1 MYSFT
6 SYLYSI
12 LIDIY
17 HFKSSKFQFDI
28 SFFFTDIPII
38 ISGNTVG
45 IIDPHTHFICNMESL
60 TGETFPLCEANHHKD
75 QIAPFENLFGFTSN
89 TSHYDGTLF
98 RFPFRRTSY
107 YKTFS
112 KKPELKSK
120 ISDKIFTA
128 EGAKRELFDTLCKE
142 ATHLLLFLK
151 SIESIELY
159 TWDLAENKTKM
170 FVQISLSNTCLPDV
184 RQFRQTCQ
192 NGCQFDRSTTV
203 MATCCVCLLS
213 QSTEKQFNWLLCST
227 VGSSDAKLLELATKL
242 KVFPWSAVAAPLP
255 LSVTV
260 ECIAECHLVTS
271 QTNSEAVMQ
280 TLSQH
285 FKTPA
290 EIADDWRP
298 PKEQEIGYP
307 FCFLPLKDPTGLP
320 VQVHGYFRV
329 SSNRRSIEWP
339 SPGDTGEQAIW
350 NRHLVQTS
358 LAPSYAIL
366 LAAKSFLF
374 TYSRSLTDKV
384 FCDPY
389 SWWPLDQEIRN
400 SPVWRDI
407 LDPANLLPFMCGLKL
422 FWSPSNGGQWIKG
435 SDAVLV
441 TESTPLLIARLLI
454 SFGCP
459 IVNPPTPVKETFN
472 SLKDVDVLKEVTPQ
486 YVREQLKNVPSQY
499 LRDIELLVAVLEY
512 IVSDLSNNYSVLEGL
527 PVIPLANSESAP
539 VSFCRSNSPWIT
551 ERLYLV
557 TDPDVYEL
565 LSNLKDKMVS
575 PALPDHLTSIF
586 RNIARSG
593 EYTLAEATPEEICPQ
608 LISESMRKWIGKLS
622 HRRQWTPGR
631 NGMPGKDWLKLLWK
645 WTQKNGVSLLELK
658 GSLPIIPLKSID
670 VGTSPSLELV
680 STDANLFCLRRPAQ
694 SGSIPEEVYR
704 IAQTLGCTVID
715 HSSIFIH
722 HTEKLELL
730 IPKMTPQSLLSKM
743 MFIPQITNN
752 VMFLVNVD
760 KNILRTFLFKEL
772 QGGQLSQELI
782 DFFKSLPVFPIGVG
796 ASSVSYVSLSDSFV
810 IFPPNDTCNFPSDV
824 EFPLKVLSVSPSE
837 RTGYNILL
845 KEPDSHSSFITRC
858 ASFALDLTSAMKT
871 KAFIWILKQYR
882 STKDQDVR
890 EFLRG
895 IKFVLSMD
903 GVWRL
908 ADQLYDPEDKRLK
921 HMFFDSQS
929 FFPAS
934 KLQSFLHELRE
945 IGLLTWKSLKDN
957 QSLFENLITDR
968 ARAIS
973 RSLPCNYDKAK
984 ECSKNI
990 LKALLVRDNY
1000 SSTFLPQLKE
1010 INFLACETNPP
1021 ETYPS
1026 ELRWAGTGMPCFL
1039 RPVSMCTGGR
1049 LDQMAH
1055 LVGSSMP
1062 VGSSEYLDTIVQLY
1076 PKPAFK
1082 GFFKTNEMYAVCK
1095 HLTNI
1100 VSLPEKVCQ
1109 RCGHYITEMM
1119 EDVYRYLNKNLSAI
1133 NPHPTPRTM
1142 WHEQAHTFLPIDMV
1156 AKETDIDVSLTP
1168 YLYSLKEVP
1177 GALRYGKLWDA
1188 LGIKTKHI
1196 PSDYCKVLEEIQK
1209 ETVAND
1215 RTLSDH
1221 QVTMVVHILQ
1231 FLHKKSFSGSVLMPT
1246 ADGRLL
1252 LTQECTYDDCHLSD
1266 ENQSLLITNN
1276 DITFTHRN
1284 IPKSIA
1290 KYFKVPPVSSRIAGP
1305 KGCNMYFKGQDIS
1318 LTRRISNIIK
1328 GYEDKIDIFKELIQ
1342 NADDAGATEVK
1353 FLIDWRQHP
1362 TEKIFTD
1369 EMKHWQGPALYAYN
1383 DSVFRDEDFEHI
1395 CRVEGG
1401 TKLNDPTKIGRFGLG
1416 FCCTYQLTDVPSF
1429 VSRRQFVVFDPHSH
1443 YLGACAFNQTGIM
1456 IDYVSEYVD
1465 MMSFYKDQLVPFQD
1479 VFGCNVL
1486 NPPSEGDGGYPHTL
1500 FRFPFR
1506 TKSTPRSDICGKVF
1520 DEVSACEWKE
1530 SFKTSAERMLV
1541 FLRHVNKVEL
1551 YEVKRGSSVAAMKC
1565 VCSVTSTIE
1574 EHKGSSDLVQEYRL
1588 SLQQSSQSLYSKPM
1602 ERKGMKI
1609 KRVFI
1614 KGLDSPKSKNAKGG
1628 NVVLDVSH
1636 QLWMVSSVLGSG
1648 SSLRMA
1654 CSDYGR
1660 SKGLVP
1666 LAEVAVKVCRERSL
1680 LLPQPCTGQVF
1691 CFLPLPVSTDQK
1703 CLINGYFEVSPSR
1716 RNLLHLQAGRLGEK
1730 NDEHQW
1736 NRCLIQDALSEAYGK
1751 MLVDLQTCN
1760 CDNIQ
1765 LPDSFL
1771 NNYYDIWPIL
1781 DSQDD
1786 ISRELK
1792 GEFIRDQLLSADPR
1806 PLFYTQTCEWC
1817 SCGAVS
1823 VLSKAFWT
1831 ILAEAVPVAVTILI
1845 KYGNKRVALDVPEKI
1860 LTMLQGNINVI
1871 DPMMYVRDV
1880 LLPNLEQIG
1889 DDDKE
1894 MRDKQIRLLLQKFK
1908 ALEGENERL
1917 THLMRRQCCI
1927 PTEPHGTLKK
1937 PVDLIDSSRP
1947 QLAGLFDVDE
1957 ERFPLKDLLQH
1968 KEEAQ
1973 TLRQLG
1979 MAEYTLSDADVIDR
1993 AKTIQVIVSENDVE
2007 RARTRSERLQDYMT
2021 KKGYLSDRVK
2031 KELKATPFLP
2041 VKQRPPNI
2049 SVPWC
2054 GNNHFGASSQMYET
2068 KHMDLIFTTGVVADC
2083 KSDIYGILQFRPPPI
2098 ANDVICHLN
2107 ALHEWEKSRCPL
2119 QGGNKAFISKS
2130 IESVYTFLDWSVRQ
2144 MQYTYIPQPVTKIYF
2159 DSVWNDNSGTFV
2171 QNRKLSLTSPID
2183 VSLAPY
2189 RLTKKE
2195 IPALRKHGHLWT
2207 VVKILQ
2213 CLSVQD
2219 FIDILAEMSASS
2231 EPLNKEMITGIL
2243 QYLLGKLSEE
2253 QKRNVL
2259 LLTTMSTLVPCNQ
2272 CYYDDRHWDECRR
2285 GSHLLKKYTFVDSLV
2300 VSQPLAEYF
2309 GVCPISSKLGNPVS
2323 LRINRILTE
2332 YKEMNDVFK
2341 ELIQNAD
2348 DAGATEVKF
2357 LIDRRQHP
2365 TGTLFKPE
2373 MKDLQGPALYA
2384 FNNSVFSDEDFQNIC
2399 ELEGTTKRDN
2409 PAKIGRFGLGF
2420 CATFHL
2426 TDVPSFVSRDNVVFL
2441 DPQMKYLNKVT
2452 SEGGVRFNFVSERA
2466 EIEEFYHDQMLP
2478 FQNVFGCMTLGSKD
2492 EYNGTLFRFPF
2503 RTAAQS
2509 DSEISKEI
2517 FGDQKIN
2524 DMKESFMSS
2533 ADLLPVFLQHV
2544 KKIELWEL
2552 EGKAKDPRSMKLVL
2566 SVERDTPRSFQ
2577 PLEVFKDYRDSG
2589 SLPQYS
2595 ATDQFSVTTKRMGMK
2610 TGPTKKASSKTKTSS
2625 TRWIV
2630 ASALARPDT
2639 QSWKYVCSHK
2649 NDGLVPLTE
2658 VAISTKG
2665 QSVIPNSHGIGR
2677 VYCFLPLPIV
2687 INNLPCMI
2695 NGCFAVPSN
2704 RCTLEDLENEDQRTW
2719 NHFLIEEVLVE
2730 AYFSLLHY
2738 LTTTMPTEEAA
2749 WKESLAAY
2757 YKLWPIARLSHP
2769 VSKELRKGFLIALKS
2784 CQLPLAHI
2792 PLERGQWLPVNEAEV
2807 LEVSFYSTVLSPIR
2821 NEVLKVLLDRGYKVV
2836 ELTPDIRK
2844 SLTSKSHSVV
2854 STFTFFTYC
2863 HDVLLSN
2870 WEVDDAELRDNQLL
2884 YVLEHFNTLKEEYEW
2899 LEDLLKT
2906 SHCVPCEPDGTRCLP
2921 TTLISPEGMLKE
2933 LYDVKEK
2940 RFPQDRFFKS
2950 TEVKKTLIDLGMS
2963 QHYLKDKDLLDRA
2976 QTIEDLPY
2984 TQAMERSNSYI
2995 RYLTSVHFCHDLM
3008 MQKHTGTFS
3017 TRTISNP
3024 VLHQLQGISFLPV
3037 QQRPKDTTIVWDG
3050 DNCNFA
3056 SPNSLYCSSLSHK
3069 VFTQGLILAKT
3080 SGDIE
3085 DLFTL
3090 KVPHPD
3096 SVVDHLEA
3104 IIDWVE
3110 KLENKSLSEAN
3121 AVFLDQAMPAVYDFL
3136 NREIQPGKMY
3146 QSAIEKGPG
3155 GRTLETRLSR
3165 LCTRPCIWQRLGSEG
3180 RFLTPAQVVTSYHQT
3195 DCYPYIVKLS
3205 KENEKYVPLIE
3216 VLGVKKVF
3224 TLPLLVQVLQS
3235 IKDDMGGKP
3244 VPKNIF
3250 EFIVGISHSIG
3261 RHHPKNVI
3269 PYEKDS
3275 KKSEQY
3281 DRDWNKLTFYLP
3293 NEHGVMS
3300 DTNQLAYRE
3309 DISDSSF
3316 FPAELLKGR
3325 TQYVHQRINKRDAEL
3340 LGVEVVLTSIMSL
3353 FEDNEFLKEVEFG
3366 QHEPLCTRLNNIL
3379 SQYPCDISIFKE
3391 FIQNAE
3397 DATASEIAFVVDHRN
3412 AFGERSLFAD
3422 HVSWKSL
3429 QRMPSLLVFNNRMF
3443 KEKDIESIKQLG
3455 IGGKGESLDK
3465 IGRFGIGFNVAYHVT
3480 DCPTFVSY
3488 GEGGQAENFCVFDP
3502 NLIFVP
3508 KARWHKQ
3515 PGARYIM
3522 KNVDGRNS
3530 SEHFQDQFA
3539 PFLGDI
3545 IPTVA
3550 STIEGCFEDYS
3561 AGWPSGFAVF
3571 RLPLTRSTNRKA
3583 FDTNL
3588 KEGHVMNVGYLQS
3601 LLRKMKSQAPSMLM
3615 FLSHL
3620 KRISV
3625 FEISEDGRIV
3635 DPWSVAVRH
3644 TEDGARKCAEFAQ
3657 NIQEMCSK
3665 ICSQNGLVTIPPSP
3679 SVTYSIEVN
3688 ISKPD
3693 APVASTGME
3702 IMQMSSLPS
3711 HMKYSKSSVK
3721 ITGTSLKTCDPPKH
3735 WIVSKRFGISDVPKD
3750 LLYLAGG
3757 NHLFPKAGVAVPLT
3771 DQRSRERFTC
3781 NLFTH
3786 LPLPLESGIPAHI
3799 NAHFWVDQ
3807 SRKHLENTGSGRTEP
3822 LKDWNKVLTQQVVSR
3837 AYLEVLLKCREL
3849 VSKDDSSSVQW
3860 YYSLFL
3866 TRNRLPFT
3874 LDDFSFKDVLY
3885 QLLLESEAQVL
3896 LADELEPKDSGINW
3910 LALTANRK
3918 NPKKGWFFT
3927 GDETIRKVLL
3937 SLGVQIAVEVA
3948 NSVNLTATCHKSVLS
3963 VEKPDS
3969 KTAYSGEVTPKL
3981 ARKYLRTP
3989 AQHHSIKEEVIV
4001 PALKPLLQYVLSD
4014 ISSPEECS
4022 KVDRLPLMLTSNS
4035 IFVPI
4040 NIKAPLYREEYSNLV
4055 PNQTQYFIS
4064 PLLMQDGFLK
4074 TKLTDLRLVTLVTPQ
4089 FVAKHIQLVKR
4100 PVVDQSQCDC
4110 RLLVHL
4116 WNYIVHMETVGTPTL
4131 DHFSQIAIIPTNQS
4145 TLVSIRMA
4153 KSVLR
4158 EYGSIHLLK
4167 KLEVPVVKFLVLNLL
4182 GHSLTSK
4189 CTNLIRPRLAV
4200 ESNPD
4205 EVLCVLQTALDQG
4218 QLQSCTGI
4226 TDSIAYEFIT
4236 FVKNSRNLNSYRK
4249 TLQRLAIYKMVT
4261 GEWQSL
4267 ERYEQVYALP
4277 QEGVPHDGLK
4287 NIHLSHGS
4295 LIEIQP
4301 LFKDF
4306 FATVGVQILTRVNFY
4321 QNVIIPNFCSLPT
4334 KAMIVHL
4341 QHLTIH
4347 SMENGY
4353 SNILKQLSSIPFM
4366 QDDRKSHNCCV
4377 SDYYD
4382 PNEHLLKVFLSEDC
4396 FPPRP
4401 WLEHLDLLRKV
4412 GLNTSVTDNLWIQF
4426 ARKVTTLSGNEA
4438 EQKSQLLL
4446 ASLQQRIRAVLFPD
4460 PFLRPVT
4467 GENRENLV
4475 QFLRSIADIPFVPQQ
4490 YPSEVDLLFHQI
4502 KGINH
4507 STPKFQLVC
4516 LRNSFLCEP
4525 DQTRLLCLTS
4535 ANPLVVTTQLIG
4547 QYTLNIDS
4555 KAREVLVS
4563 ALGLKLPTKRDV
4575 CMNLLALSSTVG
4587 KCTLSSKQSTDVT
4600 KRLQNLFTHHYE
4612 VLCSKDLGIV
4622 KAKLSGEKC
4631 LFSPSD
4637 DGTTCRISK
4646 GSELVRDHKTT
4657 RRPYMKYLTC
4667 VPSYLRDP
4675 KYTSFLT
4682 EIGVKSNITVEHF
4695 IHLLDTLHAVDESS
4709 TDPNLEE
4716 CVRAVYEDLVHFLRD
4731 PHNRESIE
4739 YASHQSCI
4747 LLPDEKVVL
4756 YPSHQLILNDAQWIK
4771 SRLEDS
4777 EYHFVLPPPPPPGG
4791 GHITL
4796 PECLKVKALS
4806 TLVYEELDKVAV
4818 LDRDN
4823 RCEGDLRAEIT
4834 QMEGED
4840 DDLAVVQECPYS
4852 GPFVHFLQ
4860 SEEFGNG
4867 LKRLMSHSL
4876 NGKPLTR
4883 EHLDSI
4889 EEVQGLEVKCVYA
4902 IRTSLKNRITNSYIP
4917 GSENN
4922 DVSCYFDEKTTSK
4935 CLFVRFHP
4943 INDGEENDLL
4953 LTQVVA
4959 ELMKLLKRD
4968 VDSSHLQSLLNVC
4981 DPGKV
4986 VSILDSLKIKP
4997 YSSSDDECAR
5007 HLLAEK
5013 EGCGTTINDFEYI
5026 MTCNFREDDLVKYCK
5041 ADSETVVA
5049 RVIKVEP
5056 QDDRRE
5062 YPYPLKV
5069 HLKISSGDEA
5079 VNQMNSLLICKF
5091 LPQTE
5096 VAQLKAMY
5104 CIQGSSNP
5112 SGLSEEKSIV
5122 LELPCGDEQQL
5133 RTYISTVLETIQES
5147 YTKEQIYFSIERL
5160 LFQLHFD
5167 CVHRHK
5173 QPEMFLQAIHTFLN
5187 EIERKLDYEGNEAF
5201 LDSLRT
5207 KMSTMK
5213 YQVQSQLQSRDEEE
5227 VSEIGSVPYSQ
5238 MSSWS
5243 LPPSTQQAVGAPINT
5258 ATIGH
5263 YGTGSTFQGTPV
5275 LASTPTGHSQH
5286 RRRRGG
5292 RRTNYPIHPAPAARR
5307 GGRAYIWSKPGPS
5320 PGTGRMWPSSV
5331 VEPTPKTPPRV
5342 SMDDARVWLRDVSD
5356 TVNIVNH
5363 LHQQTREIEVLGE
5376 DGEIE
5381 RREAYQYPAAVCFYA
5396 HEIVLKCLKAL
5407 LFAYCGLP
5415 GELQES
5421 SNLVELHQQLL
5432 THAEIPQPVRDL
5444 EMYVHLVS
5452 GHGSTCCG
5460 YPSFDPPTTP
5470 NNTHSPIA
5478 AEEVLSAAKAFLNR
5492 IQRLPEI
5499 QRYISAQV
5507 DLPRPQSEL
5516 QGSVRICY
5524 LFMLLH
5530 VTYMDV
5536 LEMLRGSH
5544 CLCCQ
5549 INFHTASRIVNITLC
5564 AYSTTNTRARCSIY
5578 YDF

>member
-1 MYSFT
+1 
-6 SYLYSI
+6 
-12 LIDIY
+12 
-17 HFKSSKFQFDI
+17 
-28 SFFFTDIPII
+28 
-38 ISGNTVG
+38 
-45 IIDPHTHFICNMESL
+45 MESEDESS
-60 TGETFPLCEANHHKD
+60 TGKRFSLRKVNRHKD
-75 QIAPFENLFGFTSN
+75 QFAPFENLFGFTSD
-89 TSHYDGTLF
+89 TSHYNGTLF

-107 YKTFS
+107 HKTFS
-112 KKPELKSK
+112 NKELKSK
-120 ISDKIFTA
+120 ISDKKFTA
-128 EGAKRELFDTLCKE
+128 EGAERELFDTLCEE
-142 ATHLLLFLK
+142 AAHLLLFLK
-151 SIESIELY
+151 SIESVELY
-159 TWDLAENKTKM
+159 TWDPAEKKKKM
-170 FVQISLSNTCLPDV
+170 FVQISLSDSCLPHV
-184 RQFRQTCQ
+184 RQFRKTCQ
-192 NGCQFDRSTTV
+192 NSCQFDRSTTIL
-203 MATCCVCLLS
+203 ATCCVCLLS
-213 QSTEKQFNWLLCST
+213 QSTRKQFNWLLCST
-227 VGSSDAKLLELATKL
+227 VGSSDAKLLELAAKL
-242 KVFPWSAVAAPLP
+242 KVTPWSAVAAPLP

-260 ECIAECHLVTS
+260 ECIAKCHLVTP
-271 QTNSEAVMQ
+271 QMNSETVAQ

-285 FKTPA
+285 FRTPA

-358 LAPSYAIL
+358 LVPSYAIL

-384 FCDPY
+384 FYDPY
-389 SWWPLDQEIRN
+389 SWWPLEQEIRN

-407 LDPANLLPFMCGLKL
+407 LDPVNLLSFMCGLKL

-441 TESTPLLIARLLI
+441 TESTPPLIARLLI

-486 YVREQLKNVPSQY
+486 YVREQLKKAPSQC
-499 LRDIELLVAVLEY
+499 LRDLKLLVAVLEY
-512 IVSDLSNNYSVLEGL
+512 IVSDLSNNYSALEGL
-527 PVIPLANSESAP
+527 PVIPLANSGSAP

-586 RNIARSG
+586 QNIARSG
-593 EYTLAEATPEEICPQ
+593 EYTLAEATPKTICPQ
-608 LISESMRKWIGKLS
+608 LISESMGMWIGKQLLS
-622 HRRQWTPGR
+622 SRVQWTPGR
-631 NGMPGKDWLKLLWK
+631 NGMPREDWLKLLWK
-645 WTQKNGVSLLELK
+645 WTQKNSVSLLELK
-658 GSLPIIPLKSID
+658 GLPIIPLQSID
-670 VGTSPSLELV
+670 VATLSSLELV
-680 STDANLFCLRRPAQ
+680 STDSNLFCLRRPAQ
-694 SGSIPEEVYR
+694 SGSILEDMCR
-704 IAQTLGCTVID
+704 IAQTLGCTLID
-715 HSSIFIH
+715 HSSIFVH
-722 HTEKLELL
+722 HTEELEQLL
-730 IPKMTPQSLLSKM
+730 PTMTPQSLLSIM
-743 MFIPQITNN
+743 RSMPRIINQVVLLANA
-752 VMFLVNVD
+752 D
-760 KNILRTFLFKEL
+760 KNILRKFLFQVLL
-772 QGGQLSQELI
+772 QRSQSVWEDLI
-782 DFFKSLPVFPIGVG
+782 DFFKSLPIFAVGVG
-796 ASSVSYVSLSDSFV
+796 ASSISYVSLSDPSA
-810 IFPPNDTCNFPSDV
+810 IFPPNEISNFPSDV
-824 EFPLKVLSVSPSE
+824 LFPPKVLRVSPPE
-837 RTGYNILL
+837 RTGYNLL
-845 KEPDSHSSFITRC
+845 PKEPDSHSHFITRC

-882 STKDQDVR
+882 SIRDEDVR

-895 IKFVLSMD
+895 IKFVLPMD
-903 GVWRL
+903 GVWRR
-908 ADQLYDPEDKRLK
+908 ADQLYDPEDKMLK

-934 KLQSFLHELRE
+934 EFHFFLPELRE
-945 IGLLTWKSLKDN
+945 IGLLTWKSVKDN

-968 ARAIS
+968 ARAIA
-973 RSLPCNYDKAK
+973 RSLPCHYDKAK
-984 ECSKNI
+984 ECSKSI

-1000 SSTFLPQLKE
+1000 SSTFLPQLKG
-1010 INFLACETNPP
+1010 INFLICEANPP
-1021 ETYPS
+1021 KTYPS

-1039 RPVSMCTGGR
+1039 TPVSMCTGGR

-1055 LVGSSMP
+1055 LVGSSWP
-1062 VGSSEYLDTIVQLY
+1062 VVSSEYLDTIVQLY

-1082 GFFKTNEMYAVCK
+1082 GFFKTSKMDAVCQ
-1095 HLTNI
+1095 HLTNM
-1100 VSLPEKVCQ
+1100 VSLPKAVCQ
-1109 RCGHYITEMM
+1109 RCGPYITETM
-1119 EDVYRYLNKNLSAI
+1119 EDVNKYLNKNFSTI
-1133 NPHPTPRTM
+1133 NPHLMPHTM
-1142 WHEQAHTFLPIDMV
+1142 WHEQICTFLPIDMV
-1156 AKETDIDVSLTP
+1156 AKETGIDVSLAP
-1168 YLYSLKEVP
+1168 YLYSLKDIP
-1177 GALRYGKLWDA
+1177 GALRYGELWDA
-1188 LGIKTKHI
+1188 LGIKSKHI
-1196 PSDYCKVLEEIQK
+1196 PSDYCKVLEDIQK

-1246 ADGRLL
+1246 ANGRLL
-1252 LTQECTYDDCHLSD
+1252 STHECTYDDRNLSD
-1266 ENQSLLITNN
+1266 AKQGLLNARK
-1276 DITFTHRN
+1276 DITFTHRD
-1284 IPKSIA
+1284 IPKAIA
-1290 KYFKVPPVSSRIAGP
+1290 IYFKVPPISSKIAKPRGFQIRS
-1305 KGCNMYFKGQDIS
+1305 NVHFKGQEIP
-1318 LTRRISNIIK
+1318 LTKRISNIIK
-1328 GYEDKIDIFKELIQ
+1328 DYEDRIDVFKELIQ

-1353 FLIDWRQHP
+1353 FLIDWREHP
-1362 TEKIFTD
+1362 MENLMS
-1369 EMKHWQGPALYAYN
+1369 EGMRHWQGPALYAYN

-1395 CRVEGG
+1395 CKVEGG

-1429 VSRRQFVVFDPHSH
+1429 VSRRQFVVFDPHLH
-1443 YLGACAFNQTGIM
+1443 YFGGCAPNQTGIM
-1456 IDYVSEYVD
+1456 IDYVSEYAD

-1486 NPPSEGDGGYPHTL
+1486 NPPSEVDGGYPHTL

-1506 TKSTPRSDICGKVF
+1506 AKSTPRSDICGKVF
-1520 DEVSACEWKE
+1520 DEVTACEWKE

-1551 YEVKRGSSVAAMKC
+1551 YEVKRGSSAAAMKC
-1565 VCSVTSTIE
+1565 VCSVSSTIE
-1574 EHKGSSDLVQEYRL
+1574 EHRGSSDLVQEYRL
-1588 SLQQSSQSLYSKPM
+1588 SLQQSSQNLYSMPM

-1609 KRVFI
+1609 KKVLIKVF
-1614 KGLDSPKSKNAKGG
+1614 KGSDSPKSKKSKGG
-1628 NVVLDVSH
+1628 KVVSDVSH
-1636 QLWMVSSVLGSG
+1636 QLWMLSSVLGSG
-1648 SSLRMA
+1648 NSLKMA
-1654 CSDYGR
+1654 GR

-1666 LAEVAVKVCRERSL
+1666 LAEVAVKVSREGSL
-1680 LLPQPCTGQVF
+1680 LLPKPCTGQVF

-1703 CLINGYFEVSPSR
+1703 CLINGYFEVSTSR
-1716 RNLLHLQAGRLGEK
+1716 RNLLHLQARQLGEK

-1736 NRCLIQDALSEAYGK
+1736 NRCLIQDALSEAFGN
-1751 MLVDLQTCN
+1751 MLADLQTCN

-1771 NNYYDIWPIL
+1771 NSYYRIWPIL

-1792 GEFIRDQLLSADPR
+1792 GEFMRSQLLSANPR
-1806 PLFYTQTCEWC
+1806 PLFYTQSCEWC
-1817 SCGAVS
+1817 SCKAVS
-1823 VLSKAFWT
+1823 VLSKTFRT
-1831 ILAEAVPVAVTILI
+1831 IFAKAVPDAVTILT
-1845 KYGNKRVALDVPEKI
+1845 KYGNKQVALDVPEEI
-1860 LTMLQGNINVI
+1860 STMLQGNINVI
-1871 DPMMYVRDV
+1871 EPMMYIRDV

-1894 MRDKQIRLLLQKFK
+1894 MRDRQIRLLLQRFK
-1908 ALEGENERL
+1908 TLESEDEWL
-1917 THLMRRQCCI
+1917 TRLMRSYCCI

-1957 ERFPLKDLLQH
+1957 ERFPLKTLLQY
-1968 KEEAQ
+1968 KEQVQ

-2007 RARTRSERLQDYMT
+2007 RARTRSERLQDYIT
-2021 KKGYLSDRVK
+2021 KKGYLSSHVK
-2031 KELKATPFLP
+2031 EELKAIPFLP

-2054 GNNHFGASSQMYET
+2054 GDNHFGASSQMYEE

-2083 KSDIYGILQFRPPPI
+2083 KSDIYGILQFQPPPI

-2107 ALHEWEKSRCPL
+2107 ALHEGEKSRSPL
-2119 QGGNKAFISKS
+2119 QGENKAFISKS
-2130 IESVYTFLDWSVRQ
+2130 IESVYAFLDWSVRQ
-2144 MQYTYIPQPVTKIYF
+2144 MQYTYLPQPVTNIYF

-2171 QNRKLSLTSPID
+2171 QNRKLSLTSPIE
-2183 VSLAPY
+2183 VSLSPY

-2243 QYLLGKLSEE
+2243 QFLLGKLSEE

-2259 LLTTMSTLVPCNQ
+2259 LPTTLSTLVPCNQ

-2309 GVCPISSKLGNPVS
+2309 GVCPISSKLGNPEKLMMKYEEKGQRLPVFR
-2323 LRINRILTE
+2323 RINRILTE

-2357 LIDRRQHP
+2357 LIDRRRHP
-2365 TGTLFKPE
+2365 TETLFKPE

-2399 ELEGTTKRDN
+2399 ELEGATKRDN
-2409 PAKIGRFGLGF
+2409 PTKIGRFGLGF

-2441 DPQMKYLNKVT
+2441 DPQMKYLDKVT
-2452 SEGGVRFNFVSERA
+2452 SEGGVRFNFVNERA

-2552 EGKAKDPRSMKLVL
+2552 EGNAKDPRSMKLVL

-2595 ATDQFSVTTKRMGMK
+2595 ATEQFCVTTKRMGMK

-2625 TRWIV
+2625 TKWIV
-2630 ASALARPDT
+2630 ASALARPGS
-2639 QSWKYVCSHK
+2639 QSWDYACFHK

-2665 QSVIPNSHGIGR
+2665 QSMIPNLHSTGR
-2677 VYCFLPLPIV
+2677 IYCFLPLPIV

-2704 RCTLEDLENEDQRTW
+2704 RRTLEDLENEDQRTW
-2719 NHFLIEEVLVE
+2719 NHFLIKEVLVD
-2730 AYFSLLHY
+2730 AYVSLLHY
-2738 LTTTMPTEEAA
+2738 LTTTMPTEETA

-2792 PLERGQWLPVNEAEV
+2792 PLEQGQWLPVNEAKV
-2807 LEVSFYSTVLSPIR
+2807 LEVSFYSTVLSSIQ

-2844 SLTSKSHSVV
+2844 SLTSESHSVV

-2884 YVLEHFNTLKEEYEW
+2884 YVLEHFNALKEEFEW
-2899 LEDLLKT
+2899 LKDLLKT

-2950 TEVKKTLIDLGMS
+2950 TEVKKTLVDLGMS
-2963 QHYLKDKDLLDRA
+2963 QLYLKDEDLLDRA

-2984 TQAMERSNSYI
+2984 TQAMERSSSYI
-2995 RYLTSVHFCHDLM
+2995 RYLTAVHFCHDLM
-3008 MQKHTGTFS
+3008 MQKRTGTFS
-3017 TRTISNP
+3017 THTISNP
-3024 VLHQLQGISFLPV
+3024 VLHQLQEISFLPV
-3037 QQRPKDTTIVWDG
+3037 QQRPKDTTIPWDG

-3069 VFTQGLILAKT
+3069 VFTQGLILAET
-3080 SGDIE
+3080 STDIK

-3104 IIDWVE
+3104 IIIWVE
-3110 KLENKSLSEAN
+3110 ELENKSLSEAN

-3155 GRTLETRLSR
+3155 GRTIETRLSR

-3195 DCYPYIVKLS
+3195 DCYPYLVKLS

-3216 VLGVKKVF
+3216 VLGVKKFF
-3224 TLPLLVQVLQS
+3224 TLPLMVQVLQS
-3235 IKDDMGGKP
+3235 IKVDMDDNP
-3244 VPKNIF
+3244 IPETVL
-3250 EFIVGISHSIG
+3250 EFLVGFAYSIG

-3316 FPAELLKGR
+3316 FPAELSKGR
-3325 TQYVHQRINKRDAEL
+3325 TQYVHQRINKRDAKL
-3340 LGVEVVLTSIMSL
+3340 LGVEDVLTSIMSL
-3353 FEDNEFLKEVEFG
+3353 FEDNEFLREEEFG
-3366 QHEPLCTRLNNIL
+3366 QKEDLCTRLNNIL
-3379 SQYPCDISIFKE
+3379 LQYPCDVSIFKE

-3429 QRMPSLLVFNNRMF
+3429 QKMPSLLVFNNRMF

-3455 IGGKGESLDK
+3455 VGGKGESLDK

-3508 KARWHKQ
+3508 KARRRKQ

-3522 KNVDGRNS
+3522 KNIDGRNS

-3550 STIEGCFEDYS
+3550 STIEGCLEDYS

-3583 FDTNL
+3583 LDTKL

-3693 APVASTGME
+3693 APVANTGME

-3711 HMKYSKSSVK
+3711 HMKYSNSSVK

-3757 NHLFPKAGVAVPLT
+3757 NHLFPIAGVAVPLT
-3771 DQRSRERFTC
+3771 DQRSRERFTG
-3781 NLFTH
+3781 NVFTH

-3849 VSKDDSSSVQW
+3849 VSKDPDSSSVQW

-3866 TRNRLPFT
+3866 TRNRLSFT

-3885 QLLLESEAQVL
+3885 ELLLESEAQVL
-3896 LADELEPKDSGINW
+3896 LADELEPQDSGINW

-3927 GDETIRKVLL
+3927 GDEVIRKVLL

-3948 NSVNLTATCHKSVLS
+3948 NSVNLTAKCHKSVLS

-3969 KTAYSGEVTPKL
+3969 KTAYSGEVTPEL

-3989 AQHHSIKEEVIV
+3989 AQHYSVKEEVIV

-4022 KVDRLPLMLTSNS
+4022 KVDGLPLMLTSNNQ
-4035 IFVPI
+4035 FCPI
-4040 NIKAPLYREEYSNLV
+4040 NITAPLHREEFSSLV

-4064 PLLMQDGFLK
+4064 PLLMQDELK

-4089 FVAKHIQLVKR
+4089 FIAEHIQLVKR

-4116 WNYIVHMETVGTPTL
+4116 WSYIVHMETVGTATL
-4131 DHFSQIAIIPTNQS
+4131 DHFSQVAIIPTNQS
-4145 TLVSIRMA
+4145 TVVSIRMA
-4153 KSVLR
+4153 KSILR

-4167 KLEVPVVKFLVLNLL
+4167 KLAVPVVNFSVLNGL

-4249 TLQRLAIYKMVT
+4249 TLRHLAIYKMVT
-4261 GEWQSL
+4261 GEWQPL
-4267 ERYEQVYALP
+4267 EGYVQVYALP
-4277 QEGVPHDGLK
+4277 QEGVPRDGLK
-4287 NIHLSHGS
+4287 NIHLFHGS

-4321 QNVIIPNFCSLPT
+4321 QKVIIPNFCGLPT
-4334 KAMIVHL
+4334 EAMIVHL
-4341 QHLTIH
+4341 RHLTMY

-4353 SNILKQLSSIPFM
+4353 SNVLKQLSRIQFI
-4366 QDDRKSHNCCV
+4366 QDDRRSHRCHV

-4382 PNEHLLKVFLSEDC
+4382 PDESLLKAFLSDDSFPPSSWLQHLHLL
-4396 FPPRP
+4396 RQI
-4401 WLEHLDLLRKV
+4401 
-4412 GLNTSVTDNLWIQF
+4412 GLNTTVTDHLWIQF
-4426 ARKVTTLSGNEA
+4426 ARQVTTLP
-4438 EQKSQLLL
+4438 KSESEDKSRLLL
-4446 ASLQQRIRAVLFPD
+4446 TSLQQRIRTVLFPD
-4460 PFLRPVT
+4460 PYSTLNPVT
-4467 GENRENLV
+4467 AEDRQNLV

-4516 LRNSFLCEP
+4516 FRNSFLCEP
-4525 DQTRLLCLTS
+4525 DQTCLLCLTNADS
-4535 ANPLVVTTQLIG
+4535 LVETTQLMG
-4547 QYTLNIDS
+4547 RYPLSKDS
-4555 KAREVLVS
+4555 EARGVIVK
-4563 ALGLKLPTKRDV
+4563 ALGMKIPTMRDV
-4575 CMNLLALSSTVG
+4575 CLNLLELSSIVDN
-4587 KCTLSSKQSTDVT
+4587 CTLSSKQSTDVT

-4612 VLCSKDLGIV
+4612 VLCSKDVSVV
-4622 KAKLSGEKC
+4622 KAELSDKIC
-4631 LFSPSD
+4631 LFLPSD
-4637 DGTTCRISK
+4637 DGTTFRISK
-4646 GSELVRDHKTT
+4646 GSELVRDHKITH
-4657 RRPYMKYLTC
+4657 RPYMRYLPC
-4667 VPSYLRDP
+4667 APSYLRDT
-4675 KYTSFLT
+4675 KYTSFLA
-4682 EIGVKSNITVEHF
+4682 EIGVKSNITVKHL
-4695 IHLLDTLHAVDESS
+4695 IRLLDKLHTPDDSS
-4709 TDPNLEE
+4709 TDPNLKE
-4716 CVRAVYEDLVHFLRD
+4716 CVKALYEDLVHFLRD
-4731 PHNRESIE
+4731 PHNRDEIE

-4747 LLPDEKVVL
+4747 LLPDERMVL
-4756 YPSHQLILNDAQWIK
+4756 CPSKQLILNDAQWIK
-4771 SRLEDS
+4771 SRLDESS

-4791 GHITL
+4791 GDITL
-4796 PECLKVKALS
+4796 PECLGVKALS
-4806 TLVYEELDKVAV
+4806 TLVYEELDKAAV

-4823 RCEGDLRAEIT
+4823 RCEGDLRAEAT
-4834 QMEGED
+4834 LVEGEVD
-4840 DDLAVVQECPYS
+4840 DNAVVQECPYS

-4883 EHLDSI
+4883 EHLDSV

-4902 IRTSLKNRITNSYIP
+4902 IRTALKNKITQSNIP

-4922 DVSCYFDEKTTSK
+4922 NVSCYLDEKSTPK
-4935 CLFVRFHP
+4935 CLYVRFHLR
-4943 INDGEENDLL
+4943 NDREENDLL

-4968 VDSSHLQSLLNVC
+4968 VDSSHLQSLLNEC
-4981 DPGKV
+4981 DPEKV
-4986 VSILDSLKIKP
+4986 RPILDILKIKP
-4997 YSSSDDECAR
+4997 YSSQDDECASC
-5007 HLLAEK
+5007 LPAEE
-5013 EGCGTTINDFEYI
+5013 EGQGTVVEDLEYI
-5026 MTCNFREDDLVKYCK
+5026 ITCNFREHDLIKYCK
-5041 ADSETVVA
+5041 ADSETVIA

-5056 QDDRRE
+5056 QDDIRD
-5062 YPYPLKV
+5062 YPYPLTIHV
-5069 HLKISSGDEA
+5069 KISSDDEA
-5079 VNQMNSLLICKF
+5079 VNQMNSLLICRF
-5091 LPQTE
+5091 LPQAE

-5104 CIQGSSNP
+5104 GIQGTSNP

-5122 LELPCGDEQQL
+5122 LELPCGDQQQL
-5133 RTYISTVLETIQES
+5133 RTYISTVLETVQES
-5147 YTKEQIYFSIERL
+5147 YSKEQVYFSIERL

-5173 QPEMFLQAIHTFLN
+5173 QPEMFLQAVRTFLD
-5187 EIERKLDYEGNEAF
+5187 EIERKLYQEENDVF
-5201 LDSLRT
+5201 LDSLRA
-5207 KMSTMK
+5207 KISTMES
-5213 YQVQSQLQSRDEEE
+5213 QVQSQLQSQDEEE
-5227 VSEIGSVPYSQ
+5227 DIEMGSVAYSQ

-5243 LPPSTQQAVGAPINT
+5243 IPASTQQPVLPPTNT
-5258 ATIGH
+5258 GGISH
-5263 YGTGSTFQGTPV
+5263 YGTGSTFRGTPV
-5275 LASTPTGHSQH
+5275 LTSAPTGHSQH

-5292 RRTNYPIHPAPAARR
+5292 RRTNYPTHPAPAARR
-5307 GGRAYIWSKPGPS
+5307 GGGAYIWRSGPGPS

-5331 VEPTPKTPPRV
+5331 VEPTPEPPPRV

-5356 TVNIVNH
+5356 TFSIVNH
-5363 LHQQTREIEVLGE
+5363 LCENTREIEVLGQ

-5407 LFAYCGLP
+5407 FFVYCGLP
-5415 GELQES
+5415 GELQEC

-5460 YPSFDPPTTP
+5460 YPSFDPPNTP
-5470 NNTHSPIA
+5470 NDTHSPIA
-5478 AEEVLSAAKAFLNR
+5478 AREVLSAAKAFLNS

-5499 QRYISAQV
+5499 QPYFSAQV
-5507 DLPRPQSEL
+5507 DLPRLQAEL
-5516 QGSVRICY
+5516 QGSVCT
-5524 LFMLLH
+5524 MH
-5530 VTYMDV
+5530 
-5536 LEMLRGSH
+5536 
-5544 CLCCQ
+5544 
-5549 INFHTASRIVNITLC
+5549 
-5564 AYSTTNTRARCSIY
+5564 
-5578 YDF
+5578 